1 VYIYI
6 YICFDFAKTL
16 SIEGRNARMPKRKK
30 PLKYKGFFENT
41 PLESRK
47 KGRRE
52 RDMIVIGERH
62 DSDRIVIAE

>member
-1 VYIYI
+1 
-6 YICFDFAKTL
+6 
-16 SIEGRNARMPKRKK
+16 MPKRKK

>member
-1 VYIYI
+1 
-6 YICFDFAKTL
+6 
-16 SIEGRNARMPKRKK
+16 MPKRKK

-47 KGRRE
+47 KGRRGRRE